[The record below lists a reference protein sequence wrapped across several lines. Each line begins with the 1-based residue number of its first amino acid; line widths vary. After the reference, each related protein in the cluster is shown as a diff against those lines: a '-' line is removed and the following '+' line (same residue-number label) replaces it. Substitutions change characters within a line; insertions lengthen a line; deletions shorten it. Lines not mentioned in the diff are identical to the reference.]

1 MAGKLRRVV
10 CLTLLTVTLLSACGR
25 VETFHFD
32 DSPSE
37 ISTAELPDGTLVR
50 LEHQYGPSL
59 ETAVADGKLAVPILW
74 DGTWRIR
81 TGREVFDVVVGD
93 RRHQKRPLRLAGDD
107 LLNCWRTGDEPN
119 TTPRATTS
127 YGVRCS
133 QTLLLHLAAEHG
145 YPAAAGAISHARE
158 GLGEDANLWGW
169 YCNIAGEAAAVGA
182 IFGGADP
189 RTLMRD
195 EESFCDYSVLHGAG
209 AAVVFTASGDP
220 VKALENACAADPNSP
235 LPELARTSQ
244 CWHGGG
250 MGIARLTGGDT
261 LDGAAVCMKA
271 DSEASRLNCLDGMF
285 SFARTYL
292 LRGDG
297 IADTWPALV
306 VNLSSCAR
314 TGGSEPLVEA
324 CYRSAAQSAV
334 RHAAASIADSHDV
347 REQVVTD
354 MQRACAHSGTH
365 AVSCW
370 TGMGTLVANT
380 LHPDIDEPAEV
391 RRWVKACAEAPEG
404 AAMSGCYER
413 VLLGLLRNDQ
423 LVNGLP
429 VEDLVVLAP
438 ANLRTDIEAK
448 LRFWQSTLGGR
459 SN

>member
-1 MAGKLRRVV
+1 MTGKLRRVV
-10 CLTLLTVTLLSACGR
+10 CSTLLAAVLLGACGR

-32 DSPSE
+32 DSPAE
-37 ISTAELPDGTLVR
+37 IGVAALPDGTRVR
-50 LEHQYGPSL
+50 LEHQYGLSL
-59 ETAVADGKLAVPILW
+59 EAVAAGGKIAVPILW
-74 DGTWRIR
+74 DGTWRVR
-81 TGREVFDVVVGD
+81 TGREEFDVVVGD
-93 RRHQKRPLRLAGDD
+93 RRHQERPLRSAGDD
-107 LLNCWRTGDEPN
+107 LLNCWRTGDEPDI
-119 TTPRATTS
+119 TPRATTP

-133 QTLLLHLAAEHG
+133 QTLLLALAAEHG
-145 YPAAAGAISHARE
+145 YPAAAEVIARARE

-169 YCNIAGEAAAVGA
+169 YCNIAGEAAASGA
-182 IFGGADP
+182 VFGGADP

-209 AAVVFTASGDP
+209 AAVAFTADGDP
-220 VKALENACAADPNSP
+220 VKALENACAADPDSP

-261 LDGAAVCMKA
+261 LDGATVCLKA

-292 LRGDG
+292 LRGDWTSE
-297 IADTWPALV
+297 TWPALV
-306 VNLSSCAR
+306 VDLTSCAR

-334 RHAAASIADSHDV
+334 RHAAASIADSYDV
-347 REQVVTD
+347 RERVVTD
-354 MQRACAHSGTH
+354 MAEACARSGTH

-380 LHPDIDEPAEV
+380 LHPDIDDPAEI
-391 RRWVKACAEAPEG
+391 RRWVEACAEAPEG

-413 VLLGLLRNDQ
+413 ALLGLLQNDQ

-438 ANLRTDIEAK
+438 ANLRADVEAK
-448 LRFWQSTLGGR
+448 LRFWKSTLGGR